1 MRRRSTTM
9 QPELKPIRTG
19 EDSFGRGRTYDAA
32 EIAAA
37 AQSQKV
43 LRNTYLLL
51 AVTMVPTVIGAYIGM
66 ASAGVIMAHPIISTF
81 VMLAAVI
88 GLQLGIAANRNSAL
102 GIVLLLLMT
111 GLLGWWLG
119 PILNFALEMRNGA
132 ALVGYAALGTGAI
145 FLVMGAIATT
155 TKRDFSSMGKFLFV
169 GMIALLIA
177 MIANMWLQIPAL
189 ALTISTLVIVVFSLF
204 LLYDLN
210 RIVRG
215 GETNYVIATTG
226 VYMSLF
232 NIFAN
237 LLNILLML
245 TGERD

>member
-1 MRRRSTTM
+1 
-9 QPELKPIRTG
+9 
-19 EDSFGRGRTYDAA
+19 
-32 EIAAA
+32 
-37 AQSQKV
+37 
-43 LRNTYLLL
+43 
-51 AVTMVPTVIGAYIGM
+51 
-66 ASAGVIMAHPIISTF
+66 
-81 VMLAAVI
+81 
-88 GLQLGIAANRNSAL
+88 
-102 GIVLLLLMT
+102 
-111 GLLGWWLG
+111 
-119 PILNFALEMRNGA
+119 MRNGA

-145 FLVMGAIATT
+145 FLAMGAIATT
-155 TKRDFSSMGKFLFV
+155 TKRDFGFMGKFLFV

-204 LLYDLN
+204 LLYDLS

-245 TGERD
+245 SGERD